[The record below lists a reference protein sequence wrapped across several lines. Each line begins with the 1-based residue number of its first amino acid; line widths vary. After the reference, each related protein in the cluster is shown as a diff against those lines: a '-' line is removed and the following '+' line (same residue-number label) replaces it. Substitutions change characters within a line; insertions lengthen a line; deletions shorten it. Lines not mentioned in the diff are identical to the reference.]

1 MQFTTGWILA
11 SFLVGTAG
19 LGVFVYGKKQSRW
32 PQLVAGIALTG
43 LSFLVPSTGWMVA
56 GSVLV
61 VAALWAG
68 VRAGL

>member
-1 MQFTTGWILA
+1 MQFSTGWIVS

-19 LGVFVYGKKQSRW
+19 LGVFVYGKKASRW
-32 PQLVAGIALTG
+32 PQLAAGIALCG
-43 LSFLVPSTGWMVA
+43 LSCFVPSAVWMVA